1 MSRTPRTPRHLL
13 RDSVTLTPATVT
25 TEASSGSPEWTYTG
39 ATSVNVQ
46 GRLQPL
52 SSSESMMYGRDTGT
66 VVYQLFIAPFDNNG
80 QEIRYAHDVW
90 NTVRVTINSVT
101 YRVDG
106 PARDPDGAGC
116 LLQLTLERM

>member
-13 RDSVTLTPATVT
+13 RDSVTLTPATVS

-39 ATSVNVQ
+39 ATSVTVQ

-52 SSSESMMYGRDTGT
+52 SSSESIMYGRDVGT
-66 VVYQLFIAPFDNNG
+66 VVYQLFISPFDNNG
-80 QEIRYAHDVW
+80 QAISYAHDVW
-90 NTVRVTINSVT
+90 KTVRVTISGVT

>member
-13 RDSVTLTPATVT
+13 RDLVTLTPATVS
-25 TEASSGSPEWTYTG
+25 TEASSGSPEWTYAG
-39 ATSVNVQ
+39 ATTVQVQ

-52 SSSESMMYGRDTGT
+52 SSSESMLYGRDMGT
-66 VVYQLFIAPFDNNG
+66 VVYQLFISPIDNNG
-80 QEIRYAHDVW
+80 SAINYSHDVW
-90 NTVRVTINSVT
+90 KTMRVTISGVN

-106 PARDPDGAGC
+106 PARDPDNAGC